1 MDVMFA
7 MRTPC
12 VPSNIDHIIEVADFT
27 DPGLLRIRLTLNWFV
42 VVVLPSQVFS
52 RNDVYRRS
60 RFFQTSLI
68 RSAVKAAEWLQ
79 NQQDENGTYGE
90 GHVTAAALHSS
101 GLIGYPV
108 ERKADLLTAEI
119 IKNDLGSIHGARLG
133 SYILGAMATCQD
145 PHNINQSSLI
155 LALKSKLDKYPHL
168 NFDHPYQY
176 SWAVMA
182 LCSSG
187 NILGKKKSDY
197 AKKVMNDINRHL
209 DRNKSF
215 SVDTLSMQ
223 VLALTCIKKTRKR
236 RDARGLQK
244 KLRASINKASEELKN
259 RQIND
264 STFGENEVSA
274 ALASQAL
281 LAAEAKKTKCTTTMR
296 WLLSRQKPDGS
307 FTNLMAT
314 IAVLP
319 TLIGALPFDVQ
330 NRSCPTSTTGEEE
343 ENEMINVC
351 VELQFEANKYSK
363 GKSPPPRVCVKVLNG
378 TNAHDILKV
387 AVNEHP
393 CYNFTAVNTSWGHMI
408 TSICEIEQRHSDK
421 FYWMVKIDGKSAAT
435 GIDDLIPSDGSN
447 LLFEYKKLNWGKL
460 IGYPVE
466 KGADVL
472 TAGIIKNDI
481 GSMPGGRVGS
491 YILGAM
497 ATCQDPHHVNQS
509 KLIRALKTKLDKY
522 PHLGFNHPFQYS
534 WAVMALCST
543 GIDLGK
549 KKLAYTK
556 KVMESSK
563 QRLAREEGC
572 TGDTLHMQVLAL
584 TCVEKTLKRND
595 SRWLKEKIRDAIK
608 RASDRIVKS
617 QMNDSTFGEN
627 VVTAALASQ
636 ALLAAEATT
645 DHCPK
650 TMGWLVSRQ
659 KPDGSFT
666 NLLGTMYVL
675 PSLIGALPYDLQH
688 IPCPK
693 NTTGVEEDTKMINV
707 CVELQFEVNKYSK
720 GKTPPPRACV
730 NVLKGTNAHDIL
742 TMALKEH
749 PCYKFT
755 VKMTSWG
762 RSIMSICDITRRP
775 VDKYY
780 WMIKINGK
788 SATTGID
795 NLRPSDGSHLLFE
808 YKKLYWG
815 E

>member
-1 MDVMFA
+1 MSCHLV
-7 MRTPC
+7 
-12 VPSNIDHIIEVADFT
+12 S
-27 DPGLLRIRLTLNWFV
+27 LLLFLTL
-42 VVVLPSQVFS
+42 LSQTQGFCG
-52 RNDVYRRS
+52 S

-197 AKKVMNDINRHL
+197 AKKVMNDINRQL

-264 STFGENEVSA
+264 STFGENEVS
-274 ALASQAL
+274 
-281 LAAEAKKTKCTTTMR
+281 
-296 WLLSRQKPDGS
+296 
-307 FTNLMAT
+307 
-314 IAVLP
+314 
-319 TLIGALPFDVQ
+319 
-330 NRSCPTSTTGEEE
+330 
-343 ENEMINVC
+343 
-351 VELQFEANKYSK
+351 
-363 GKSPPPRVCVKVLNG
+363 
-378 TNAHDILKV
+378 
-387 AVNEHP
+387 
-393 CYNFTAVNTSWGHMI
+393 
-408 TSICEIEQRHSDK
+408 
-421 FYWMVKIDGKSAAT
+421 
-435 GIDDLIPSDGSN
+435 
-447 LLFEYKKLNWGKL
+447 
-460 IGYPVE
+460 
-466 KGADVL
+466 
-472 TAGIIKNDI
+472 
-481 GSMPGGRVGS
+481 
-491 YILGAM
+491 
-497 ATCQDPHHVNQS
+497 
-509 KLIRALKTKLDKY
+509 
-522 PHLGFNHPFQYS
+522 
-534 WAVMALCST
+534 
-543 GIDLGK
+543 
-549 KKLAYTK
+549 
-556 KVMESSK
+556 
-563 QRLAREEGC
+563 
-572 TGDTLHMQVLAL
+572 
-584 TCVEKTLKRND
+584 
-595 SRWLKEKIRDAIK
+595 
-608 RASDRIVKS
+608 
-617 QMNDSTFGEN
+617 
-627 VVTAALASQ
+627 AALASQ